1 MFRADIAGLHCL
13 YVSTVDFARRQLSM
27 PTFKYNPSSTKVCAA
42 YSDLKVNVK
51 QKPTTSP

>member
-1 MFRADIAGLHCL
+1 MFRADIAGLLCI
-13 YVSTVDFARRQLSM
+13 YMSTVDFARRQLSI
-27 PTFKYNPSSTKVCAA
+27 PTFKYSPSSTKVYAA